1 MMVMGRVGRDCAP
14 AIRDTAGTAAAPAA
28 RCRNFRRGSFIAP
41 SQRSFCGTSLPV
53 SRKPNVFNV
62 FSDKSVAFA
71 ALTGKANI
79 PLSENLQRL
88 CRLGAQVPEVDAPQ
102 ARIGAGQS

>member
-1 MMVMGRVGRDCAP
+1 MV
-14 AIRDTAGTAAAPAA
+14 
-28 RCRNFRRGSFIAP
+28 P
-41 SQRSFCGTSLPV
+41 SQKSIWGTSLPV

-71 ALTGKANI
+71 ALIGKANI

-88 CRLGAQVPEVDAPQ
+88 CRLSAQVPEVDAPQ